1 MLRSESYTTRHQPTD
16 TSTNHRNSLLIL
28 SSSRITPAFTQKE
41 RKGRLF
47 RLLFPS
53 SCITPDLLLQSLEPG
68 FDVRHLLR
76 TATILCHILGV
87 LQHRVL
93 DRAVSFVHG
102 HTAWVFVYM
111 FTSSTPFSIAA
122 LFSASG
128 ELVECIRTYFT
139 SSTVLFYTL
148 YLHHSQQRAGQGSIG
163 GVQTCIEMGTG
174 VTTSYQGVALEHK
187 QERSNV
193 GISISFPFFLDRPSV
208 VRYYHQ
214 LPMRLTVEP

>member
-1 MLRSESYTTRHQPTD
+1 MLRSESYTTSHQPTD
-16 TSTNHRNSLLIL
+16 TSTNHRNSLVIL

-53 SCITPDLLLQSLEPG
+53 SCSTPDLLLQSLESG

-87 LQHRVL
+87 LQHRFL
-93 DRAVSFVHG
+93 DRAVFFVHG

-122 LFSASG
+122 LLSASG
-128 ELVECIRTYFT
+128 ELAECIRTYFT

-148 YLHHSQQRAGQGSIG
+148 YLHHYQQRGRERTHRRGTNLHRNGYWGNDEPSGGCIGAQGGAI
-163 GVQTCIEMGTG
+163 
-174 VTTSYQGVALEHK
+174 K
-187 QERSNV
+187 RWD
-193 GISISFPFFLDRPSV
+193 FFFLSFSTG
-208 VRYYHQ
+208 
-214 LPMRLTVEP
+214 RLLFGTIISYRCGSR